1 MKPKIRN
8 KIEVK
13 LERPERN
20 FVKVYIDFLTNETLT
35 AEEKMVYIAMKSF
48 VNFSENSGTIY
59 PTMDALCKRC
69 SMAEPRVRKNINKL
83 VEKNLVIKHRRGRTK
98 SNIYILRDTM
108 DVWPPEK
115 EKQEVNQDE
124 LSNVP
129 TREILKELRKRGYT
143 MIEKEPEIVPAK
155 KQSQAQSKID
165 NQTFH
170 SQNTALT
177 TKSQGC
183 NKYSMQDIKEKLD
196 YDLLIQ
202 DYPHDTDMINGIF
215 ELLYDTINSDQ
226 PTLRV
231 KKTDMPAQ
239 EVKARLKNLTRY
251 EIERVIQTFNDKPD
265 KIFST
270 DAYIL
275 TLLYTAGR
283 QLNADLQNRIN
294 SNRTIT

>member
-115 EKQEVNQDE
+115 QEVKPDE

-129 TREILKELRKRGYT
+129 TQDILQELRKRGY
-143 MIEKEPEIVPAK
+143 IVKKEEEPEIVPAK

-170 SQNTALT
+170 SQNTASQE
-177 TKSQGC
+177 KSQVYD
-183 NKYSMQDIKEKLD
+183 KKSMQDIKEKFD
-196 YDLLIQ
+196 YDVLIY
-202 DYPHDTDMINGIF
+202 DYPNDIAMINSVFNI
-215 ELLYDTINSDQ
+215 LYNTINTDK
-226 PTLRV
+226 PLLRV
-231 KKTDMPAQ
+231 SQMDVPAN
-239 EVKARLKNLTRY
+239 EVKKRLNKLTHY
-251 EIERVIQTFNDKPD
+251 EIAFVIQKYNEQTNRIHCVD
-265 KIFST
+265 S
-270 DAYIL
+270 YIL
-275 TLLYTAGR
+275 TQLFNAED

-294 SNRTIT
+294 ANRTHT